1 MDNHTEKIVLEKNIR
16 PISFILKEC
25 TGAPFLAEYSEQVNI
40 PICTGATSNTMES
53 GEVIILIFGQD
64 LWFDNSMEK
73 ILINPNQ

>member
-1 MDNHTEKIVLEKNIR
+1 MDNHADTPFFGRNIWT
-16 PISFILKEC
+16 ISFTSEEC
-25 TGAPFLAEYSEQVNI
+25 TFAPFLAEYSEQVNI

-53 GEVIILIFGQD
+53 GEVIIIIFGQD